1 MKNFQ
6 RHIRHAFSAALIAA
20 CFAFAPSHAGAQE
33 SVPTLPELKAPSLNS
48 PAMQT
53 KNVEGE
59 AVAKPKIEAPKIA
72 APKAAPQIAVPEGAA
87 NASAPPRAPELSVSG
102 QSLTP
107 PSLPGAQGA
116 PAGAPGTAVQV
127 VRKSEAEIRQDAFNA
142 ALRGLMPLEPE
153 EIRKLLEHF
162 DATRQAVEIPVH
174 PYPEPEVAVRTV
186 PLDPGVKPQVINV
199 GTGHVSTLGIFD
211 ITGAPWP
218 IRDMTWA
225 GNFELVQPEPG
236 GHIIR
241 ITPLTDFA
249 YGNISVRLLDLNT
262 PITFTMKTARDKVHY
277 RFDARIP
284 EFGPHSNIPLVQ
296 GGSQIAA
303 GDATLAG
310 ILEGVPPMDSERL
323 EVSGVDGRTS
333 AYRVAET
340 TYLRTPFTLL
350 SPGWASSVSSA
361 DGMSVYELG
370 NAPVVLLSDNGQVV
384 RAHLKSKDYLQ

>member
-6 RHIRHAFSAALIAA
+6 RHIRHAFSAVLIAA
-20 CFAFAPSHAGAQE
+20 CFASAPSLVNAQD
-33 SVPTLPELKAPSLNS
+33 SVPTLPELKAP
-48 PAMQT
+48 AMQT
-53 KNVEGE
+53 KNVDGEGI
-59 AVAKPKIEAPKIA
+59 AAPKIEAPKIA
-72 APKAAPQIAVPEGAA
+72 PPKIAVPEQAGAA
-87 NASAPPRAPELSVSG
+87 TAAPRAPELSVSG

-107 PSLPGAQGA
+107 PALPGVQGA
-116 PAGAPGTAVQV
+116 APGTVVQV
-127 VRKSEAEIRQDAFNA
+127 VRKSEAEIRQEAFNA

-153 EIRKLLEHF
+153 EIRKLLDHF

-225 GNFELVQPEPG
+225 GNFEIVQPEPG

-303 GDATLAG
+303 GDATLAS

-333 AYRVAET
+333 AYRIQET